1 MCFPADPTW
10 VVMDYFT
17 PFQDARMSYVYF
29 KTLGFERTL
38 LHFKVFG
45 L

>member
-1 MCFPADPTW
+1 
-10 VVMDYFT
+10 MDYFT
-17 PFQDARMSYVYF
+17 PFLDMHVSYVYF
-29 KTLGFERTL
+29 KTLGFKCTL

>member
-1 MCFPADPTW
+1 
-10 VVMDYFT
+10 MDYFP
-17 PFQDARMSYVYF
+17 PFLDMRVSDVYF
-29 KTLGFERTL
+29 KTIGFKCTL